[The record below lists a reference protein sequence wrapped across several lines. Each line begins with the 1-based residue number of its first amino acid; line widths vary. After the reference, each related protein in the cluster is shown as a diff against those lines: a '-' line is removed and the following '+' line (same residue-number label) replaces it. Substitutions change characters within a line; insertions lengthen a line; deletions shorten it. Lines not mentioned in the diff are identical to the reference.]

1 MTTALSSIPSVDE
14 VLACEALIEL
24 TAGRNRDYVVAQVRR
39 AIDTVRVELRAGI
52 GPEYVGGDKEGRQVL
67 IDLVVLRVRHVLAQG
82 DVSSLRPAVN
92 ATGVILHTGLG
103 RAPLALEA
111 LEAVQVA
118 AERYCNLE
126 LNLETGDRG
135 SRGTHVEDLLVEL
148 TGAEA
153 VAVAN
158 NNAGAVMLMLNSLA
172 RGREVIPVI
181 EVKHASYFAECGH
194 DMAALLD
201 TELASTGW
209 KGRRVVIESFEL
221 TILRRL
227 RERGTHAELVFLLE
241 AGGIP
246 ADQLTDPTSRSYTE
260 WMTPEGLDVLAAH
273 VDGISPDKT
282 VILAPDAEGR
292 ATGPAPVVAR
302 AHERGLAVFTWTC
315 RPENAFLLPPFR
327 TGDLA
332 DYGDWRSEWAVLARA
347 GLDGVFVDHADLGV
361 EVFGTEPI
369 GEGG

>member
-1 MTTALSSIPSVDE
+1 MGWFAEDFTWDELATLRCRERIPGIRPGSASFDDRE
-14 VLACEALIEL
+14 PPLRL
-24 TAGRNRDYVVAQVRR
+24 RD
-39 AIDTVRVELRAGI
+39 L
-52 GPEYVGGDKEGRQVL
+52 
-67 IDLVVLRVRHVLAQG
+67 
-82 DVSSLRPAVN
+82 
-92 ATGVILHTGLG
+92 
-103 RAPLALEA
+103 LAL
-111 LEAVQVA
+111 LDDH
-118 AERYCNLE
+118 R
-126 LNLETGDRG
+126 
-135 SRGTHVEDLLVEL
+135 
-148 TGAEA
+148 
-153 VAVAN
+153 
-158 NNAGAVMLMLNSLA
+158 A

-201 TELASTGW
+201 AELASTGW
-209 KGRRVVIESFEL
+209 KRRRVVIESFEL

-282 VILAPDAEGR
+282 VILAPDAGGR

-332 DYGDWRSEWAVLARA
+332 DYGDWRSEWAVLTRA

>member
-1 MTTALSSIPSVDE
+1 MSRPLIIGHRGAPGYRPEHTRGSYELAIEMGVDAVEPDIVVSNDGILVIRHENELSTSTDVADHPEFAQRRTTKRIDGLDHVGWFAEDFTWDELATLRCRERIPGIRPGSASFDDRE
-14 VLACEALIEL
+14 PPLRL
-24 TAGRNRDYVVAQVRR
+24 RD
-39 AIDTVRVELRAGI
+39 L
-52 GPEYVGGDKEGRQVL
+52 
-67 IDLVVLRVRHVLAQG
+67 
-82 DVSSLRPAVN
+82 
-92 ATGVILHTGLG
+92 
-103 RAPLALEA
+103 LAL
-111 LEAVQVA
+111 LDDH
-118 AERYCNLE
+118 R
-126 LNLETGDRG
+126 
-135 SRGTHVEDLLVEL
+135 
-148 TGAEA
+148 
-153 VAVAN
+153 
-158 NNAGAVMLMLNSLA
+158 A

-201 TELASTGW
+201 AELASTGW
-209 KGRRVVIESFEL
+209 KRRRVVIESFEL

-227 RERGTHAELVFLLE
+227 RERGTRAELVFLLE

-282 VILAPDAEGR
+282 VILAPDAGGR

>member
-1 MTTALSSIPSVDE
+1 VSRPLIIGHRGAPGYRPEHTRGSYELAIEMGVDAVEPDIVVSNDGILVIRHENELSTSTDVADHPEFAQRRTTKRIDGLDHVGWFAEDFTWDELATLRCRERIPGIRPGSASFDDQE
-14 VLACEALIEL
+14 PLLRL
-24 TAGRNRDYVVAQVRR
+24 RD
-39 AIDTVRVELRAGI
+39 L
-52 GPEYVGGDKEGRQVL
+52 
-67 IDLVVLRVRHVLAQG
+67 
-82 DVSSLRPAVN
+82 
-92 ATGVILHTGLG
+92 
-103 RAPLALEA
+103 LAL
-111 LEAVQVA
+111 LDDH
-118 AERYCNLE
+118 R
-126 LNLETGDRG
+126 
-135 SRGTHVEDLLVEL
+135 
-148 TGAEA
+148 
-153 VAVAN
+153 
-158 NNAGAVMLMLNSLA
+158 A

-282 VILAPDAEGR
+282 VILAPDAGGR

>member
-1 MTTALSSIPSVDE
+1 VSRPLIIGHRGAPGYRPEHTRGSYELAIEMGVDAVEPDIVVSNDGILVIRHENELSTSTDVADHPEFAQRRTTKRIDGLDHVGWFAEDFTWDELATLRCRERIPGIRPGSASFDDQE
-14 VLACEALIEL
+14 PLLRL
-24 TAGRNRDYVVAQVRR
+24 RD
-39 AIDTVRVELRAGI
+39 L
-52 GPEYVGGDKEGRQVL
+52 
-67 IDLVVLRVRHVLAQG
+67 
-82 DVSSLRPAVN
+82 
-92 ATGVILHTGLG
+92 
-103 RAPLALEA
+103 LAL
-111 LEAVQVA
+111 LDDH
-118 AERYCNLE
+118 R
-126 LNLETGDRG
+126 
-135 SRGTHVEDLLVEL
+135 
-148 TGAEA
+148 
-153 VAVAN
+153 
-158 NNAGAVMLMLNSLA
+158 A

-201 TELASTGW
+201 AELASTGW
-209 KGRRVVIESFEL
+209 KRRRVVIESFEL

>member
-1 MTTALSSIPSVDE
+1 MSRPLIIGHRGAPGYRPEHTRGSYELAIEMGVDAVEPDIVVSNDGILVIRHENELSTSTDVADHPEFAQRRTTKRIDGLDHVGWFAEDFTWDELATLRCRERIPGIRPGSASFDDRE
-14 VLACEALIEL
+14 PPLRL
-24 TAGRNRDYVVAQVRR
+24 RD
-39 AIDTVRVELRAGI
+39 L
-52 GPEYVGGDKEGRQVL
+52 
-67 IDLVVLRVRHVLAQG
+67 
-82 DVSSLRPAVN
+82 
-92 ATGVILHTGLG
+92 
-103 RAPLALEA
+103 LAL
-111 LEAVQVA
+111 LDDH
-118 AERYCNLE
+118 R
-126 LNLETGDRG
+126 
-135 SRGTHVEDLLVEL
+135 
-148 TGAEA
+148 
-153 VAVAN
+153 
-158 NNAGAVMLMLNSLA
+158 A

-201 TELASTGW
+201 AELASTGW
-209 KGRRVVIESFEL
+209 KRRRVVIESFEL

>member
-1 MTTALSSIPSVDE
+1 MSRPLIIGHRGAPGYRPEHTRGSYELAIEMGVDAVEPDIVVSNDGILVIRHENELSTSTDVADHPEFAQRRTTKRIDGLDHVGWFAEDFTWDE
-14 VLACEALIEL
+14 LATLRCRERLPGIRPGSASFDDQEPLL
-24 TAGRNRDYVVAQVRR
+24 RLRD
-39 AIDTVRVELRAGI
+39 L
-52 GPEYVGGDKEGRQVL
+52 
-67 IDLVVLRVRHVLAQG
+67 
-82 DVSSLRPAVN
+82 
-92 ATGVILHTGLG
+92 
-103 RAPLALEA
+103 LALLDEH
-111 LEAVQVA
+111 
-118 AERYCNLE
+118 R
-126 LNLETGDRG
+126 
-135 SRGTHVEDLLVEL
+135 
-148 TGAEA
+148 
-153 VAVAN
+153 
-158 NNAGAVMLMLNSLA
+158 A

-332 DYGDWRSEWAVLARA
+332 DYGARRSEWAVRARA